1 MTFKF
6 KLEYYRK
13 QMKLFLQH
21 KINILLLAA
30 LIGFILNLAS
40 WIYTFWLF
48 QTTTDLIPLHY
59 TIYFGIDLIDYKN
72 RLFLYPSLGS
82 IILGINSILT
92 HLIKKE
98 KLIGYFLIFGGFLA
112 QIFILIT
119 EISLVI
125 NYY

>member
-1 MTFKF
+1 
-6 KLEYYRK
+6 
-13 QMKLFLQH
+13 MKLFLLY
-21 KINILLLAA
+21 KTNILLWAA

-72 RLFLYPSLGS
+72 RLFLYPSLGL
-82 IILGINSILT
+82 IILGVNSILT
-92 HLIKKE
+92 YLIKKE

>member
-1 MTFKF
+1 
-6 KLEYYRK
+6 
-13 QMKLFLQH
+13 MKLFFPH
-21 KINILLLAA
+21 KTNILLWAA
-30 LIGFILNLAS
+30 LIGFILNLAI

-59 TIYFGIDLIDYKN
+59 TIYFGIDLIDYKS
-72 RLFLYPSLGS
+72 RLFLYPSLGL

-92 HLIKKE
+92 YLIKKE
-98 KLIGYFLIFGGFLA
+98 KLIGYFLVFSAILA

-119 EISLVI
+119 QISLVT